1 MNINELVK
9 KAKKDVDSGYFDR
22 KLRNPNR
29 DKVVLLD
36 RGSAGRFYG
45 FSGGFHCSAGQ
56 QRKDHSEPEKDRHY
70 EMADF
75 GLRSEEK

>member
-1 MNINELVK
+1 MNINEIVRQ
-9 KAKKDVDSGYFDR
+9 AKKDVDSGRFDR

-29 DKVVLLD
+29 DKVILLD

-56 QRKDHSEPEKDRHY
+56 QRKDHMEPGKDRHY
-70 EMADF
+70 LPEDF
-75 GLRSEEK
+75 GLKEKS

>member
-29 DKVVLLD
+29 DKVILLD

-45 FSGGFHCSAGQ
+45 FSGGFHIFF
-56 QRKDHSEPEKDRHY
+56 KKK
-70 EMADF
+70 
-75 GLRSEEK
+75 LR

>member
-1 MNINELVK
+1 MNSNEIVRQAKRDIDVGRFDKPLKKRRMKIVLV
-9 KAKKDVDSGYFDR
+9 
-22 KLRNPNR
+22 
-29 DKVVLLD
+29 D

-75 GLRSEEK
+75 GLLEK

>member
-1 MNINELVK
+1 MNINEIVRR
-9 KAKKDVDSGYFDR
+9 AKREIQSGYWDR
-22 KLRNPNR
+22 KLKNPNR

-56 QRKDHSEPEKDRHY
+56 QRKDHMEPGKDRHY
-70 EMADF
+70 EPEDF
-75 GLRSEEK
+75 GLKEKS